1 MPEGTQTE
9 GIPSPTT
16 RGVTPDTS
24 IDNSRNVGSTAIRDL
39 RDQLVELEHYHRDIL
54 EYTEEQNTQL
64 QTQNRLLYDYT
75 EDSEDS
81 DTDNEMSKK
90 KDHHASLKDHLDEAQ
105 TKPVA
110 VPSSIEVYEFKKTLA
125 NALAE
130 KHNTTQAP
138 FPEAPQEPQELDS
151 TIELT
156 SDAYKLWKRSRAL
169 YVEWNKYD
177 REALLITDRKFPNML
192 GDLKDPG
199 SDAFPRGTT
208 VHEAFQTMEE
218 DLCTTDAQHQLTRE
232 LTKKMNAL
240 TYTPSPIGPKEYF
253 RQLTKYQYQ
262 INLLPE
268 TANVTEAQMI
278 DYSREAFA
286 RSKHDPITLHRV
298 DEDWKKY
305 RDTLVKSGFAQY
317 KKFWGQRLKELYS
330 SYHNN
335 TSTANLANIQAD
347 QRFTDLENK
356 QRDLA
361 NVCHEIYSQVTET
374 ATAASTMTMTNQW
387 ETAMAVLQADVN
399 RLKAADASRTNS
411 RPDTRQ
417 PSLQGWKQYKYYCHS
432 CGVNLTHDGRSC
444 YRRRNKAGHQEGAT
458 FDNQMGGATRNTERW
473 LQWNGPD
480 PNNNGWTTILLSI
493 LRDPSS
499 ETLPRPPRPPRTV
512 TFTHDIAF
520 HTRSSPGYGALDSA
534 ATDHFVPTTYQGGA
548 HQDTPG
554 ALTVGCANGSKML
567 SMATDLLDLPR
578 LPPAARGCHKFAE
591 VELPLVSVPK
601 LCSSRCH
608 VEFSKD
614 NVTVIGPTQH

>member
-9 GIPSPTT
+9 GNHSPTT

-24 IDNSRNVGSTAIRDL
+24 IDNSRTIGSTAIRNL
-39 RDQLVELEHYHRDIL
+39 RDQLEELELYNRDIL
-54 EYTEEQNTQL
+54 ENTEEQSTQL

-81 DTDNEMSKK
+81 DTDDEMTKK
-90 KDHHASLKDHLDEAQ
+90 KDYVTLKDHLDETQ
-105 TKPVA
+105 VKPVD
-110 VPSSIEVYEFKKTLA
+110 VPSSIDYIQGGGYAFLLETEAQYYLRDP
-125 NALAE
+125 
-130 KHNTTQAP
+130 HAP
-138 FPEAPQEPQELDS
+138 FPKAPREPQELDS

-169 YVEWNKYD
+169 YVEWNKYK
-177 REALLITDRKFPNML
+177 REALLITDKKFPNML

-208 VHEAFQTMEE
+208 VLAAFQVMEE
-218 DLCTTDAQHQLTRE
+218 DLCTTAAQHQLTRE
-232 LTKKMNAL
+232 LTKKMYAL

-253 RQLTKYQYQ
+253 RQLTKYQHQ

-268 TANVTEAQMI
+268 TANVTAAQMI
-278 DYSREAFA
+278 DYSWEAFA

-305 RDTLVKSGFAQY
+305 RESMDKDNGFTHY

-335 TSTANLANIQAD
+335 TTTANLADIQTD
-347 QRFTDLENK
+347 QRFTELKTK

-374 ATAASTMTMTNQW
+374 ATAASMMTMSNQW

-399 RLKAADASRTNS
+399 RLKSADANRTNG
-411 RPDTRQ
+411 PGACQ
-417 PSLQGWKQYKYYCHS
+417 PTLREWKQYKYYCHS

-444 YRRRNKAGHQEGAT
+444 YKRRNKADHQEGAT
-458 FDNQMGGATRNTERW
+458 FDNQMGGATRNTDW
-473 LQWNGPD
+473 C
-480 PNNNGWTTILLSI
+480 I

-499 ETLPRPPRPPRTV
+499 DILPQPPRTV
-512 TFTHDIAF
+512 TFAHGVAF
-520 HTRSSPGYGALDSA
+520 HIRALPGYGALDLA
-534 ATDHFVPTTYQGGA
+534 ATDHFVPSTSA
-548 HQDTPG
+548 DSRLCKWEHNAIHSNTP
-554 ALTVGCANGSKML
+554 VGP
-567 SMATDLLDLPR
+567 T
-578 LPPAARGCHKFAE
+578 PAPLEEHGCHKFDE
-591 VELPLVSVPK
+591 VELPLVSVLK
-601 LCSSRCH
+601 LCSNGCH
-608 VEFSKD
+608 VGFSKD
-614 NVTVIGPTQH
+614 DVAVISPTQQIILTGQPRPSKGDG